1 MDGRCQHLAEFAL
14 VDLDFTEYALA
25 RMEQR
30 LVPEDAVYQVVGDAD
45 QVIRRRD
52 GRIEYF
58 GIWEGRSLLVVAE
71 GDIEDDDEILI
82 LNVIEDVRR
91 RR

>member
-1 MDGRCQHLAEFAL
+1 V
-14 VDLDFTEYALA
+14 VDLDFTAYARA
-25 RMEQR
+25 RMDQR
-30 LVPEDAVYQVVGDAD
+30 MVPDEAVYYVVQDAD
-45 QVIRRRD
+45 RILYRLD
-52 GRIEYF
+52 GRTEYF

-71 GDIEDDDEILI
+71 GDIEEDDIILV

>member
-1 MDGRCQHLAEFAL
+1 MDQRMVPDEA
-14 VDLDFTEYALA
+14 VYYA
-25 RMEQR
+25 
-30 LVPEDAVYQVVGDAD
+30 VEDADRILY
-45 QVIRRRD
+45 RRD
-52 GRIEYF
+52 GRTEYF

-71 GDIEDDDEILI
+71 GDIEEDDIILV

>member
-1 MDGRCQHLAEFAL
+1 M
-14 VDLDFTEYALA
+14 VDLSFTDYARM

-30 LVPEDAVYQVVGDAD
+30 RVSEDAVYQVVGDAD
-45 QVIRRRD
+45 RIIHRRD
-52 GRIEYF
+52 GRSEYF
-58 GIWEGRSLLVVAE
+58 GTWDGRLLLVVAD
-71 GDIEDDDEILI
+71 GDIEDDDDILI